1 MSDPT
6 NSKRTITAEDLY
18 NFELI
23 SGMEISPDGTHVVY
37 AQDHIDRE
45 EQKKYSHLWVVS
57 TQDGTTHQ
65 FTFGNHVDQNPRWS
79 PDGSQIAFLSNRADE
94 EQFQLYLLPFHGG
107 EARKLTDLKGSFGEY
122 EWSPDGSKLVY
133 QFRKTDAEVLEREAD
148 EKKKK
153 LGVLAHHIT
162 RLKYKYDGAGLLP
175 KERWHIWT
183 VDANNG
189 ETIQLTD
196 GPVFDELFPT
206 WSPDGQL
213 ILFASNRS
221 ANPDIDYD
229 LIDLYLIPSGG
240 GEMRKIA
247 APEGDKA
254 NPGISPDGKWVAYY
268 SYEKRGE
275 WWRNNNL
282 WLLPLDGASPVRN
295 LTGSLD
301 INISPDVLNDVN
313 GGAIALQKPVWSLD
327 SQTLTFPVGRHGSST
342 LQTLNLASGE
352 TSTLTPEPGTAG
364 VFSFDRKQTRMAY
377 FAATM
382 NDPGQIHVREMGCGE
397 TRQITHFNPWLAEV
411 DLGKVEETWFKGPD
425 NNDLQG
431 WILTPPGFDPS
442 QKYPSIL
449 EIHGGPMA
457 QYGHNFMHEF
467 YYLAAQGYVVYF
479 CNPRGGQGYGEAH
492 TRAIWGDW
500 GNVDYADLMNWTD
513 LASRKPFM
521 DKSRM
526 GVTGG
531 SYGGYM
537 TLWIVGHTHRFKSAV
552 AQRVVS
558 NLISMWGSSDMNWRS
573 QQLVG
578 DPAPIDDL
586 QTAWDHSPAKYLN
599 TAVTPTLIIHSEEDH
614 RCPIEQGE
622 QAYVSLKVHGVEA
635 EMVRFPGEPHGLS
648 RTGRT
653 DKRIIRLNHIL
664 RWMDKYLK

>member
-23 SGMEISPDGTHVVY
+23 SAMEISPDGAYVVY
-37 AQDHIDRE
+37 AQQSIERE
-45 EQKKYSHLWVVS
+45 DQKKYSHLWVVS
-57 TQDGTTHQ
+57 TLDGNARQ
-65 FTFGNHVDQNPRWS
+65 FTFGNQVDHSPRWS
-79 PDGSQIAFLSNRADE
+79 PDGSAIAFLSNRADE
-94 EQFQLYLLPFHGG
+94 KQFQLYIMPFHGG
-107 EARKLTDLKGSFGEY
+107 EARKLTDLKGAFGGY
-122 EWSPDGSKLVY
+122 QWSPDGSRLVC
-133 QFRKTDAEVLEREAD
+133 QFRKTDPDILEREAD

-153 LGVLAHHIT
+153 LGVVAHHIT
-162 RLKYKYDGAGLLP
+162 RLSYKYDGAGLLP

-183 VDANNG
+183 VDAAGG
-189 ETIQLTD
+189 EATQLTD
-196 GPVFDELFPT
+196 GPIYDEVSPT
-206 WSPDGQL
+206 WTPDGDS
-213 ILFASNRS
+213 ILFTSNRS

-229 LIDLYLIPSGG
+229 LIDLYLIPADG
-240 GEMRKIA
+240 GEMRVIA
-247 APEGDKA
+247 GPEGEKSHPA
-254 NPGISPDGKWVAYY
+254 ISPDGKWVAYY
-268 SYEKRGE
+268 AMEKRGE

-282 WLLPLDGASPVRN
+282 WILPLDGASPARN
-295 LTGSLD
+295 LTGALD
-301 INISPDVLNDVN
+301 FDISPDVINDVN
-313 GGAIALQKPVWSLD
+313 GGAVALQRPVWSLD
-327 SQTLTFPVGRHGSST
+327 GKTLTFQVGRHGSST
-342 LQTLNLASGE
+342 LRTIDLENGE
-352 TSTLTPEPGTAG
+352 SSTLTPEPGTAG
-364 VFSFDRKQTRMAY
+364 VFSFDREQANMAY
-377 FAATM
+377 FATTM
-382 NDPGQIHVREMGCGE
+382 FDPGQIRVTEMASGK
-397 TRQITHFNPWLAEV
+397 TRQITQINPWLAEV
-411 DLGKVEETWFKGPD
+411 DLGQVEEMWFKGPD
-425 NNDLQG
+425 GNDLQG
-431 WILTPPGFDPS
+431 WILTPPGFDPA

-467 YYLAAQGYVVYF
+467 YFLAAQGYVVYF

-492 TRAIWGDW
+492 NKAIWGDW
-500 GNVDYADLMNWTD
+500 GNVDYADLMQWTD
-513 LASRKPFM
+513 LVSQKPYI
-521 DKSRM
+521 DTVRM

-537 TLWIVGHTHRFKSAV
+537 TLWIIGHTHRFQSAV

-622 QAYVSLKVHGVEA
+622 QAYVTLKVHGVEA

-648 RTGRT
+648 RSGRT
-653 DKRIIRLNHIL
+653 DKRIARLNHIL
-664 RWMDKYLK
+664 RWMDQYLK